1 MSSDLLSIGRSGVKA
16 ARIALDVTA
25 QNIANASTDG
35 YVRRSVSLSEL
46 SSTGFQGT
54 VRDIS
59 LSGVRVSQIQ
69 RNADAFRQSE
79 VRRTGADT
87 ARADAEVQGLESI
100 EAAVEN
106 SNAYTAVT
114 GFLSSLQQL
123 RQNPTDTSLRAS
135 VLEAARNVTGTF
147 QIASQ
152 ELDAVGTGLRFTA
165 SQGVTEVNRLATELA
180 RTNLRLSRAA
190 DASSDQST
198 LLDQRDTLLQ
208 QISQYGDVATTFAND
223 GSVQVRLGGTG
234 GPLLVDGG
242 TANALSS
249 TTASNGAI
257 SFSLATT
264 PTTSSV
270 TLSGGSLAGQS
281 LALTKLAQI
290 HDDLDALVKD
300 IVTTVNAGNTAGSD
314 LDGNAG
320 ANIFDP
326 AGLTAATMTLT
337 ATSGR
342 QIATA
347 IAGAAAGSRDT
358 GNLDALQSAL
368 NAKDPAIAMD
378 QVLFDISATVNGRK
392 ITRDAL
398 KTISNSASTALAAQS
413 GVDLDTEAA
422 NLIRYQQAF
431 QASGRIMQVATTLF
445 DTLLNIR

>member
-165 SQGVTEVNRLATELA
+165 AQGVTEVNRLATELA

-208 QISQYGDVATTFAND
+208 QISQYGDIATTFATD

-234 GPLLVDGG
+234 GALLVDGG
-242 TANALSS
+242 VATTLSS
-249 TTASNGAI
+249 TTASDGTI

-281 LALTKLAQI
+281 LALTKLSQI

-300 IVTTVNAGNTAGSD
+300 IVTTVNAANTAGSD
-314 LDGNAG
+314 LDGNVG
-320 ANIFDP
+320 VNIFDP
-326 AGLTAATMTLT
+326 AGLTAATMKLN

-347 IAGAAAGSRDT
+347 ITGAAAGSRDT
-358 GNLDALQSAL
+358 TNLDALQSAL

-398 KTISNSASTALAAQS
+398 KTISDSASTALAAQS

-422 NLIRYQQAF
+422 NLVRYQQAF
-431 QASGRIMQVATTLF
+431 QASGRIMQVATDLF

>member
-257 SFSLATT
+257 SFSLANT

-358 GNLDALQSAL
+358 TNLDALQSAL

-398 KTISNSASTALAAQS
+398 KTISDSASTALAAQS

-422 NLIRYQQAF
+422 NLVRYQQAF

>member
-59 LSGVRVSQIQ
+59 LSGVRVSQVQ
-69 RNADAFRQSE
+69 RNADAFRQAE
-79 VRRTGADT
+79 VRRTGSDT
-87 ARADAEVQGLESI
+87 ARAQAEVQGLESI

-114 GFLSSLQQL
+114 GFLSTLQQL
-123 RQNPTDTSLRAS
+123 RQNPTDLSLRAS
-135 VLEAARNVTGTF
+135 VVEAARNLAGTF

-152 ELDAVGTGLRFTA
+152 EMDAVGDGLRFTA
-165 SQGVTEVNRLATELA
+165 TQGVSEVNRLATELA

-198 LLDQRDTLLQ
+198 LLDQRDNLLQ
-208 QISQYGDVATTFAND
+208 QISQYADVTTTFSAD
-223 GSVQVRLGGTG
+223 GSVSVRLGGTG

-242 TANALSS
+242 TATGLTMS
-249 TTASNGAI
+249 TSGTGTI
-257 SFSLATT
+257 SFALGNSSAPLA
-264 PTTSSV
+264 
-270 TLSGGSLAGQS
+270 GGSLAGQS

-290 HDDLDALVKD
+290 KDDLDGLAEK
-300 IVTTVNAGNTAGSD
+300 IVNVVNDENTNGLD
-314 LDGNAG
+314 LDGNA
-320 ANIFDP
+320 APNIFDP
-326 AGLTAATMTLT
+326 AGTTAATIKVT

-347 IAGAAAGSRDT
+347 PAGTLPGSRDT
-358 GNLDALQSAL
+358 GNLDDMLGAL
-368 NAKDPAIAMD
+368 NADDPALAMD
-378 QVLFDISATVNGRK
+378 GILFDISATVNGRK
-392 ITRDAL
+392 ITSNAL
-398 KTISNSASTALAAQS
+398 KTISDSARTALAAQS

-431 QASGRIMQVATTLF
+431 QASGRIMQVATDLF

>member
-59 LSGVRVSQIQ
+59 LSGVRVTQIQ

-106 SNAYTAVT
+106 ANAYTAVT
-114 GFLSSLQQL
+114 GFLSALQQL

-208 QISQYGDVATTFAND
+208 QISQYGDVATTFATD

-242 TANALSS
+242 TPTTLTS
-249 TTASNGAI
+249 TTANNGTIGFRLGNANV
-257 SFSLATT
+257 A
-264 PTTSSV
+264 
-270 TLSGGSLAGQS
+270 LSGGSLAGQS

-290 HDDLDALVKD
+290 KDDLDALAKD
-300 IVTTVNAGNTAGSD
+300 IVTTVNAANTAGSD

-320 ANIFDP
+320 IAIFDP
-326 AGLTAATMTLT
+326 AGLTAATMKLT

-347 IAGAAAGSRDT
+347 PAGAVAGSRDT
-358 GNLDALQSAL
+358 GNLDALQSAF
-368 NAKDPAIAMD
+368 NADDPAIAMD
-378 QVLFDISATVNGRK
+378 GILFDISATVNGRK

-398 KTISNSASTALAAQS
+398 KTISDSASTALAAQS

-422 NLIRYQQAF
+422 NLVRYQQAF
-431 QASGRIMQVATTLF
+431 QASGRIMQVATDLF

>member
-35 YVRRSVSLSEL
+35 YVRRSVTLSEL
-46 SSTGFQGT
+46 ASTGYQGT

-59 LSGVRVSQIQ
+59 LSGVRVSQIL

-79 VRRTGADT
+79 VRRTGSDT
-87 ARADAEVQGLESI
+87 ARADAEVQGLQSI

-106 SNAYTAVT
+106 ANGYTAIT
-114 GFLSSLQQL
+114 SFLSSLQQL

-147 QIASQ
+147 QIAAQ
-152 ELDAVGTGLRFTA
+152 ELDAVGAGLNFTA
-165 SQGVTEVNRLATELA
+165 SQGVTEVNRLAAELA

-198 LLDQRDTLLQ
+198 LLDQRDNLLQ
-208 QISQYGDVATTFAND
+208 QISQYSDVATTFAAD
-223 GSVQVRLGGTG
+223 GSVSVRLGGSG

-242 TANALSS
+242 TTTTLSS
-249 TTASNGAI
+249 TTASDGTI
-257 SFSLATT
+257 SFSLGSA
-264 PTTSSV
+264 SV
-270 TLSGGSLAGQS
+270 ALSAGSLAGQS

-290 HDDLDALVKD
+290 HDDLDTLAKN
-300 IVTTVNAGNTAGSD
+300 IVTTLNAANAAGSD

-320 ANIFDP
+320 AQLFDP
-326 AGLTAATMTLT
+326 AGLTAATMKLT

-347 IAGAAAGSRDT
+347 PAGAPAGSRDT
-358 GNLDALQSAL
+358 GNLDAMQSAL
-368 NAKDPAIAMD
+368 NADDPAIAMD
-378 QVLFDISATVNGRK
+378 NVLFDISATVNGRK

-398 KTISNSASTALAAQS
+398 KTISDSASTALSAQS

-422 NLIRYQQAF
+422 NLVRYQQAF
-431 QASGRIMQVATTLF
+431 QASGRVMQVATDLF

>member
-165 SQGVTEVNRLATELA
+165 AQGVTEVNRLATELA

-358 GNLDALQSAL
+358 TNLDALQSAL

-398 KTISNSASTALAAQS
+398 KTISDSASTALAAQS

-422 NLIRYQQAF
+422 NLVRYQQAF

>member
-59 LSGVRVSQIQ
+59 LSGVRVTQIQ

-165 SQGVTEVNRLATELA
+165 AQGVTEVNRLATELA

-208 QISQYGDVATTFAND
+208 QISQYGDIATTFATD

-234 GPLLVDGG
+234 GALLVDGG
-242 TANALSS
+242 TATTLTS
-249 TTASNGAI
+249 TTSSDGTI

-264 PTTSSV
+264 PTTSSI

-300 IVTTVNAGNTAGSD
+300 IVTTVNAANTAGSD
-314 LDGNAG
+314 LDGHAG

-358 GNLDALQSAL
+358 TNLDALQSAL
-368 NAKDPAIAMD
+368 NANDPAIGMD

-398 KTISNSASTALAAQS
+398 KTISDSASTALAAQS

-422 NLIRYQQAF
+422 NLVRYQQAF